1 MWCIGLIERPCY
13 RLLAHEGWHSKE
25 GGGCRCDAVSWDARC
40 GVLGWLRSQVIGC
53 LHTKLAVHKKAG
65 VCQCDSVCWGR
76 SVSWSAQ
83 CGSLSWTARCGVLS
97 WLGGHVIGCLH
108 TKEAV

>member
-1 MWCIGLIERPCY
+1 MWCFGLIERPRY

-25 GGGCRCDAVSWDARC
+25 GGGCRYDAVS
-40 GVLGWLRSQVIGC
+40 
-53 LHTKLAVHKKAG
+53 
-65 VCQCDSVCWGR
+65 WGR

-97 WLGGHVIGCLH
+97 WLRGHVIGCVY
-108 TKEAV
+108 TKAGSLKKVEGCQSDLNVVYGDQHRKI